1 MKQFLKYAFRWQLS
15 SIVLAPCI
23 YFLPGNAILAA
34 VVSNLVGASIFFW
47 VDKFL
52 IFKDKE
58 YIKQKTI
65 EKFGSVAPQRHVSKE
80 VVSILN
86 NKQLFI
92 QFVDDN
98 NVKSID
104 GVCNKD

>member
-23 YFLPGNAILAA
+23 YFLPGNAIIAA

-52 IFKDKE
+52 IFK
-58 YIKQKTI
+58 
-65 EKFGSVAPQRHVSKE
+65 VNE
-80 VVSILN
+80 V
-86 NKQLFI
+86 K
-92 QFVDDN
+92 
-98 NVKSID
+98 
-104 GVCNKD
+104 